1 MGGII
6 MKRKALLLTAAL
18 AIVSSVSAFAA
29 TGTDRTWSASL
40 PHDNGNVYFA
50 IRDKETTETTGW
62 VKATSLSGTPGV
74 NAWFNT
80 GSHAS
85 PIKITDI
92 AGVTTTNVVYDLRYQ
107 SNSAVGTDVFL
118 GIEDKED
125 TWLIN
130 NDAAGTTNY
139 K

>member
-1 MGGII
+1 

-18 AIVSSVSAFAA
+18 TIFSSVGVLAA

-50 IRDKETTETTGW
+50 IRDKETRETQGY
-62 VKATSLSGTPGV
+62 VKATELDGTPGV

-80 GSHAS
+80 GSHS
-85 PIKITDI
+85 RPIKITDI
-92 AGVTTTNVVYDLRYQ
+92 AGVTTENVVYNVRYR
-107 SNSAVGTDVFL
+107 SNSAVGTEVFL

-125 TWLIN
+125 TCIIN
-130 NDAAGTTNY
+130 NDAAGTVNY